1 MSTDLVDVSTL
12 EDVIAKWVEVA
23 SAQAERVCQMCQI
36 VGGVIC
42 I

>member
-1 MSTDLVDVSTL
+1 MSPDLVDVSTL
-12 EDVIAKWVEVA
+12 EDVIAKWVEAA
-23 SAQAERVCQMCQI
+23 SAQAERVCQMCQ